1 MESESAALVP
11 PLYPVDLSPLLAESS
26 GGTFT
31 LEPFTVEDRLDD
43 ELFKAAVQVRIDRT
57 NRGVRIVGTVRGS
70 QEGAC
75 GRCLA
80 PATAQLSAPIDEE
93 ALLTLDERTALL
105 RSVIDA
111 ELGAASTRVQIL
123 SASNLAVRV
132 AAEAGATLIIRGL
145 RAGSDF
151 EAELRMA
158 HANRLLAPEIE
169 TAFLM
174 TAPEHAST
182 SSRLVREVARYG
194 GPLDRLVPAA
204 VVPVLTAAARRRAS
218 KA

>member
-1 MESESAALVP
+1 MSERVA
-11 PLYPVDLSPLLAESS
+11 LYPGSFDPVTFGHIDLIRRSLA
-26 GGTFT
+26 
-31 LEPFTVEDRLDD
+31 LADRLVVAILPNSD
-43 ELFKAAVQVRIDRT
+43 K
-57 NRGVRIVGTVRGS
+57 
-70 QEGAC
+70 
-75 GRCLA
+75 
-80 PATAQLSAPIDEE
+80 E
-93 ALLTLDERTALL
+93 ALLTLEERTNLL
-105 RSVIDA
+105 RTVIDA
-111 ELGAASTRVQIL
+111 ELADASGRVQIV

-158 HANRLLAPEIE
+158 HANRLLAPQIE

-194 GPLDRLVPAA
+194 GPLERLVPDA
-204 VVPVLTAAARRRAS
+204 VVPVLTAAAKRRA
-218 KA
+218 ARA